1 MTLCPS
7 NPLISLLQGDEE
19 AGGSRI
25 TLAQMLVGCGMF
37 VWEWSWE
44 WSLQP
49 SKKKTITL
57 LFSKYSKNRTRH
69 FFFDDFHLQLG
80 LSVYLIYSYPKIQWF
95 IMIYLITSPMNIA
108 IEVPTQPVAQRDLA
122 TGCRYAGTHGGWCP
136 GRTTHR
142 PAMPGGGQGEEAFQ
156 SVLSK
161 NWVPKSSGW

>member
-1 MTLCPS
+1 MWDVCLGVELGVEPPTFQEK
-7 NPLISLLQGDEE
+7 NDH
-19 AGGSRI
+19 I
-25 TLAQMLVGCGMF
+25 TV
-37 VWEWSWE
+37 
-44 WSLQP
+44 
-49 SKKKTITL
+49 
-57 LFSKYSKNRTRH
+57 SKYSKNRTRH

-95 IMIYLITSPMNIA
+95 IMIYLITSPMNIV

-161 NWVPKSSGW
+161 NWVPKSSG